1 MKPRACGGMQG
12 RKGGDMTDKKVALV
26 TGASRGIG
34 KAIAQRLAQDGCYV
48 VLNCSAHAEAAE
60 AAAEEIRAAGGEA
73 ETAVFPVEDMEQVKA
88 AVDGI
93 LSRLGRLDVLV
104 NNAGINR
111 DGLLMT
117 MKDKDFE
124 DVLRVNLF
132 GTYNCTKA
140 AIRQMIKRRGGRI
153 VNISSISGIMGNA
166 GQANYSA
173 SKAGIIGFTKAVAR
187 EVAGRNITVNAIAPG
202 FIDTDMTRA
211 MPEDLRTKAAAQIP
225 AGRFGSPEDVAAA
238 VSFLVSDA
246 AGYITGQVLAVDGG
260 MSM

>member
-1 MKPRACGGMQG
+1 MLEKR
-12 RKGGDMTDKKVALV
+12 VALV

-34 KAIAQRLAQDGCYV
+34 KAIAQKLAQEGIYV
-48 VLNCSAHAEAAE
+48 VLNCSAHADAAE
-60 AAAEEIRAAGGEA
+60 AAAEEIRSQGGEA
-73 ETAVFPVEDMEQVKA
+73 EVVPFSVDDEAQVKE

-93 LSRLGRLDVLV
+93 LARLGRIDILV

-111 DGLLMT
+111 DGLLMM
-117 MKDKDFE
+117 MKPKDFE

-132 GTYNCTKA
+132 GTFYCTKA
-140 AIRQMIKRRGGRI
+140 VIRQMVKRRTGRI

-187 EVAGRNITVNAIAPG
+187 EMAGRNITVNAIAPG

-211 MPEDLRTKAAAQIP
+211 MSEDIRSKAAAQIP
-225 AGRFGSPEDVAAA
+225 VGHFGTPEDIARA
-238 VSFLVSDA
+238 VSFLVSEDS
-246 AGYITGQVLAVDGG
+246 GYITGQVLAVDGG